1 MGVLKMALVLS
12 PYDYHPSRLTDSSA
26 SILESIIMVTEDGSR
41 ESIEH
46 AASRRRCDRIHAI
59 TSCERNAGLKEA
71 TRGEVIAAS

>member
-1 MGVLKMALVLS
+1 
-12 PYDYHPSRLTDSSA
+12 
-26 SILESIIMVTEDGSR
+26 MVTEDGSR

-46 AASRRRCDRIHAI
+46 AASRRQYDRIHAI